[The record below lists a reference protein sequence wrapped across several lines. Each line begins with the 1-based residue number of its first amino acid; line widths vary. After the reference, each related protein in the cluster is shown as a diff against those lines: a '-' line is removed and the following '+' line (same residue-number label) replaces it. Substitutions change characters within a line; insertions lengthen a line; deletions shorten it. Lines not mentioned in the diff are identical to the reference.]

1 MVRKSE
7 TTKMRQ
13 EQKITTMK
21 KERGIGMNLHE
32 IIQIEAD
39 RLEKEVR
46 ELETRLEKA
55 PKGSLRCHKNGKSF
69 RWYFIDEKDHRVKE
83 KNAKRKYISKKT
95 GRPLAEKLARKAY
108 DKRKL
113 AGCKKELT
121 ALKRYLNCS
130 NSEIMPEQKYLCE
143 NSGFRELLI
152 SEMPLMNRE
161 LEEWRVADY
170 LRNPFYPENL
180 QICSSDGTMVR
191 SKSEALIASGLAS
204 NGIPYRYECALELEG
219 QTLYPDFTIRHPFT
233 GKVFVWEHFGMVDQE
248 EYLERTLKKL
258 RVYLRNGFIPDI
270 NFIMTFETRQ
280 VPLGYDV
287 VFRVIQDYFM

>member
-1 MVRKSE
+1 
-7 TTKMRQ
+7 
-13 EQKITTMK
+13 
-21 KERGIGMNLHE
+21 MNLHK
-32 IIQIEAD
+32 IIQSEAE
-39 RLEKEVR
+39 RLEKEIR
-46 ELETRLEKA
+46 ELQKRLEKA
-55 PKGSLRCHKNGKSF
+55 PKGSLRCHKNGKTF
-69 RWYFIDEKDHRVKE
+69 RWYFIDETDHREKG

-95 GRPLAEKLARKAY
+95 ERPLAEKLARKAY

-113 AGCKKELT
+113 VGCKKELT
-121 ALKRYLNCS
+121 ALKRYLNYS
-130 NSEIMPEQKYLCE
+130 NSEMMPEQRYLSE

-152 SEMPLMNRE
+152 SDMTLMNKE
-161 LEEWRVADY
+161 LEEWKAAGY
-170 LRNPFYPENL
+170 PRNPFYQENL
-180 QICSSDGTMVR
+180 QVCSSDGTMVR
-191 SKSEALIASGLAS
+191 SKSEALIASELAT

-219 QTLYPDFTIRHPFT
+219 QTFYPDFTIRHPFS
-233 GKVFVWEHFGMVDQE
+233 GKVFIWEHFGMVDQE

>member
-1 MVRKSE
+1 
-7 TTKMRQ
+7 
-13 EQKITTMK
+13 
-21 KERGIGMNLHE
+21 MNLHE

-39 RLEKEVR
+39 RLEKEVH

-55 PKGSLRCHKNGKSF
+55 HKGSLRCHKNGKSF
-69 RWYFIDEKDHRVKE
+69 RWYFIDEKDHRVKG
-83 KNAKRKYISKKT
+83 KNAKRKYISQKT
-95 GRPLAEKLARKAY
+95 GRSLAEKLARKAY

-113 AGCKKELT
+113 VGCRRELI
-121 ALKRYLNCS
+121 ALKRYLNSC
-130 NSEIMPEQKYLCE
+130 NTEVMPEQKYLCE

-161 LEEWRVADY
+161 LEEWRAADY

-204 NGIPYRYECALELEG
+204 NGIPYRYECALEVEG

-233 GKVFVWEHFGMVDQE
+233 GKVFVWEHFCMVDQE
-248 EYLERTLKKL
+248 EYMERMLKKL

>member
-1 MVRKSE
+1 
-7 TTKMRQ
+7 
-13 EQKITTMK
+13 
-21 KERGIGMNLHE
+21 MNLHKK
-32 IIQIEAD
+32 IQLEAE

-46 ELETRLEKA
+46 ELQTRLEKA
-55 PKGSLRCHKNGKSF
+55 PKGSLRCHKNGKTF
-69 RWYFIDEKDHRVKE
+69 RWYFIDETDHRAKG

-113 AGCKKELT
+113 VSCTKELT
-121 ALKRYLNCS
+121 ALKRYLNYS
-130 NSEIMPEQKYLCE
+130 NSEMMPEQRYLSE

-152 SEMPLMNRE
+152 SDMTLMNRE
-161 LEEWRVADY
+161 LEEWKAADY
-170 LRNPFYPENL
+170 PRNPFYQESL
-180 QICSSDGTMVR
+180 QVCSSDGTMVR

-204 NGIPYRYECALELEG
+204 DGIPYRYECALELEG

-233 GKVFVWEHFGMVDQE
+233 GKVFIWEHFGMVDQE

-258 RVYLRNGFIPDI
+258 RVYLRNGFIPDN

-280 VPLGYDV
+280 VPLGYDA
-287 VFRVIQDYFM
+287 VFRVIQDYFL